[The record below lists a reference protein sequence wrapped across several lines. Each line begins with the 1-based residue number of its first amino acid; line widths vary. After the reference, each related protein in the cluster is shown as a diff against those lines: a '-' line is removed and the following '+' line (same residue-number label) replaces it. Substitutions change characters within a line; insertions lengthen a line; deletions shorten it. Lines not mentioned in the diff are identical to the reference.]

1 MSDQNYFVKSL
12 NEGHIEAILA
22 LEVKNVVVGS
32 KIKIKDQNH
41 RYFYLQFFG
50 VLGAAGTSPLKAL
63 KNRIIYKELRIRH
76 PTSCTNYF
84 LYKNFSQMKKNQLF
98 KFKFWCRMI
107 TAGYLLNL
115 DLILGKV
122 LSLKMNKI
130 KFERI
135 GYTQI

>member
-1 MSDQNYFVKSL
+1 M
-12 NEGHIEAILA
+12 LA
-22 LEVKNVVVGS
+22 LEVKNVVGS

-41 RYFYLQFFG
+41 RYFYLRFFG

-84 LYKNFSQMKKNQLF
+84 LYKNFSQMKKKNQLF
-98 KFKFWCRMI
+98 KSKFWCRMI
-107 TAGYLLNL
+107 TASYLLNL

-130 KFERI
+130 EFQRI
-135 GYTQI
+135 VYTQI